1 MELTPLPLK
10 ERRRRATRCFVIRV
24 CVLLTLIGA
33 IAYSAWWAP
42 WARPSHRA
50 PVVETVR

>member
-10 ERRRRATRCFVIRV
+10 ERRRRATRWFVVRV

-33 IAYSAWWAP
+33 IAYSAWLAP
-42 WARPSHRA
+42 WARPSRHA
-50 PVVETVR
+50 PVVEMVR